1 MLSEALLLESVK
13 QKPSFSPKFFIFV
26 QKFCEM
32 RKSMFLVLLAA
43 IVLASC
49 SNKEQTNQGST
60 SKGQELGVSSLEED
74 STRTISTDAVFD
86 KFFTEASLRVDYCLT
101 GNQKETTYSLKELI
115 REPYWSGSKT
125 NLVDT
130 LEFGNYI
137 VKVFESETDN
147 LLFSKGYQ
155 NLYGEWQ
162 TTDEAKQVTKTFDES
177 VVVPFPRV
185 KIDIALYYKTWEGK
199 LKEGMRF
206 CVSPENY
213 FIRDYDNLNLPVYDA
228 WIGNEDITK
237 AVDVV
242 ILPEGYT
249 QAEMDK
255 FIKDCDFFVESLFS
269 YAPYDR
275 YRESFNVRGVLA
287 PSAESGCNMPGDH
300 VYKNTAMHF
309 SFWTF
314 DSERYCMST
323 DNRDIRDLAGQVP
336 YDQIYILV
344 NTEKY
349 GGGGIYNFY
358 CSSASS
364 NRFSSDVII
373 HEFGH
378 GFAGLADEY
387 YYAGSSEHMY
397 NLELEPW
404 EPNITSLV
412 DFSDKWGDMM
422 DEETPVPTPRKR
434 KYEQTIGVFE
444 GGGYEPKGMYSPHM
458 DCLMNSLG
466 HDFCPVCQRAIER
479 MILYY
484 SK

>member
-1 MLSEALLLESVK
+1 M
-13 QKPSFSPKFFIFV
+13 PTFV
-26 QKFCEM
+26 ENYRDM
-32 RKSMFLVLLAA
+32 RKTMFLVLLAA

-49 SNKEQTNQGST
+49 SNKEQTNQSSI
-60 SKGQELGVSSLEED
+60 SKGQEQGVSSLEED
-74 STRTISTDAVFD
+74 STRAISADAVFD
-86 KFFTEASLRVDYCLT
+86 NYFTEASLRVDYCLT

-137 VKVFESETDN
+137 VKVFESGTDN

-155 NLYGEWQ
+155 NLFGEWQ

-177 VVVPFPRV
+177 VVVPFPKV
-185 KIDIALYYKTWEGK
+185 KIDIAMCYKTWEGE

-206 CVSPENY
+206 SVSPDNY
-213 FIRDYDNLNLPVYDA
+213 FIRDYDNLNLPVYEA

-364 NRFSSDVII
+364 NSFSSDVII

-404 EPNITSLV
+404 EPNITTMK
-412 DFSDKWGDMM
+412 DFGSKWGDMM
-422 DEETPVPTPRKR
+422 DEGTPVPTPRKR

-458 DCLMNSLG
+458 DCLMNSFKG

>member
-1 MLSEALLLESVK
+1 MTALHFHSRRESHPVIQKLS
-13 QKPSFSPKFFIFV
+13 IFV
-26 QKFCEM
+26 ENYRDM
-32 RKSMFLVLLAA
+32 RKSMFLVPLAA

-49 SNKEQTNQGST
+49 SNKEQINQS
-60 SKGQELGVSSLEED
+60 SALKGQELVSCPTEED
-74 STRTISTDAVFD
+74 TTHTIVSDADFD

-155 NLYGEWQ
+155 NLFGEWQ

-177 VVVPFPRV
+177 VVVPFPKV
-185 KIDIALYYKTWEGK
+185 KIDIAMYYKTWEGE
-199 LKEGMRF
+199 LKEGIRF
-206 CVSPENY
+206 SVNPENY
-213 FIRDYDNLNLPVYDA
+213 FIRDYDNLNLPVYEA
-228 WIGNEDITK
+228 WIGNKDITK

-275 YRESFNVRGVLA
+275 YRESFNIRGLMV
-287 PSAESGCNMPGDH
+287 PSAESGCTMPGDH
-300 VYKNTAMHF
+300 VYKNTVMHF

-364 NRFSSDVII
+364 NSRSSDVII

-387 YYAGSSEHMY
+387 YYAGASEHMY
-397 NLELEPW
+397 NLAVEPW

-412 DFSDKWGDMM
+412 DFSGKWGDMM
-422 DEETPVPTPRKR
+422 DEETPVPTPRKK
-434 KYEQTIGVFE
+434 KYVHTIGVFE
-444 GGGYEPKGMYSPHM
+444 GGGYEAEGMYSPHM
-458 DCLMNSLG
+458 DCLMNTFKG
-466 HDFCPVCQRAIER
+466 HEFCPVCQRAIER

>member
-1 MLSEALLLESVK
+1 
-13 QKPSFSPKFFIFV
+13 
-26 QKFCEM
+26 M

>member
-1 MLSEALLLESVK
+1 
-13 QKPSFSPKFFIFV
+13 
-26 QKFCEM
+26 
-32 RKSMFLVLLAA
+32 MFLVLLAA

-185 KIDIALYYKTWEGK
+185 KIDIVLYYKTWEGE

>member
-1 MLSEALLLESVK
+1 MKKSLLFLFALLPMMVWA
-13 QKPSFSPKFFIFV
+13 Q
-26 QKFCEM
+26 
-32 RKSMFLVLLAA
+32 
-43 IVLASC
+43 
-49 SNKEQTNQGST
+49 
-60 SKGQELGVSSLEED
+60 
-74 STRTISTDAVFD
+74 FD
-86 KFFTEASLRVDYCLT
+86 QYFTEASLRVDYVLT
-101 GNQKETTYSLKELI
+101 GNRETTTFSLKELI

-125 NLVDT
+125 NLIDD

-137 VKVFESETDN
+137 VKVFESGTDH

-155 NLYGEWQ
+155 NLYGEWVI
-162 TTDEAKQVTKTFDES
+162 TPEALKLTKSFEES
-177 VVVPFPRV
+177 VIVPFPKV
-185 KIDIALYYKTWEGK
+185 KVDIALYRKTWEGE
-199 LKEGMRF
+199 LKEGMRLT
-206 CVSPENY
+206 VNPDDY
-213 FIRDYDNLNLPVYDA
+213 FIREYDNLKLPVYDV
-228 WIGNEDITK
+228 WIGNKDITK
-237 AVDVV
+237 AVDIV

-249 QAEMDK
+249 QAEMGK
-255 FIKDCDFFVESLFS
+255 FVKDCDFFVKSLFS

-275 YRESFNVRGVLA
+275 YRESFNVRGLMVA
-287 PSAESGCNMPGDH
+287 SEESGCAMPGDH
-300 VYKNTAMHF
+300 VYKNTAMRF

-336 YDQIYILV
+336 YDQIYVLV
-344 NTEKY
+344 NTDKY

-364 NRFSSDVII
+364 NSFSGDVII

-387 YYAGSSEHMY
+387 YNDETGYDHMY
-397 NLELEPW
+397 NLEVEPW
-404 EPNITSLV
+404 EPNITTMV
-412 DFSDKWGDMM
+412 DFSNKWGDMLNKK
-422 DEETPVPTPRKR
+422 TPVPTPREQ

-458 DCLMNSLG
+458 DCLMKTFKG
-466 HDFCPVCQRAIER
+466 HEFCPVCQRAIER

>member
-1 MLSEALLLESVK
+1 MKKSL
-13 QKPSFSPKFFIFV
+13 IF
-26 QKFCEM
+26 
-32 RKSMFLVLLAA
+32 LLAFLPY
-43 IVLASC
+43 LAC
-49 SNKEQTNQGST
+49 AQ
-60 SKGQELGVSSLEED
+60 
-74 STRTISTDAVFD
+74 FD
-86 KFFTEASLRVDYCLT
+86 QYFTEASLRVDYCLT
-101 GNQKETTYSLKELI
+101 GNHDVTNYSLKELI
-115 REPYWSGSKT
+115 REPFWSGSKT
-125 NLVDT
+125 NLIDT

-137 VKVFESETDN
+137 VKVFEAETDK

-155 NLYGEWQ
+155 NLYGEW
-162 TTDEAKQVTKTFDES
+162 TSTPEALHMTKTFDES
-177 VVVPFPRV
+177 VILPFPKV
-185 KIDIALYYKTWEGK
+185 KVDIALLRKTWEGE
-199 LKEGMRF
+199 LVEGMRF
-206 CVSPENY
+206 TVSPDDY
-213 FIRDYDNLNLPVYDA
+213 FIHDYKNLNLPVYEA
-228 WIGNEDITK
+228 WIGNKDYTK
-237 AVDVV
+237 AVDIV

-249 QAEMDK
+249 QAEMGK
-255 FIKDCDFFVESLFS
+255 FIKDCDFFVESMFG

-275 YRESFNVRGVLA
+275 YRESFNIRGVMA
-287 PSAESGCNMPGDH
+287 PSAESGCTMPGDH
-300 VYKNTAMHF
+300 IYKNTVMRF

-364 NRFSSDVII
+364 NSFSSDVII

-387 YYAGSSEHMY
+387 YNDETGYDHMY
-397 NLELEPW
+397 NLAVEPW

-412 DFSDKWGDMM
+412 DFSNKWGDMLNKK
-422 DEETPVPTPRKR
+422 TPVPTPREK
-434 KYEQTIGVFE
+434 KYETVIGVFE

-458 DCLMNSLG
+458 DCLMKTFKG
-466 HDFCPVCQRAIER
+466 HEFCPVCQRAIER

>member
-1 MLSEALLLESVK
+1 
-13 QKPSFSPKFFIFV
+13 
-26 QKFCEM
+26 M

-255 FIKDCDFFVESLFS
+255 FIKDCDFFVVSLFS

>member
-1 MLSEALLLESVK
+1 MKKISLL
-13 QKPSFSPKFFIFV
+13 
-26 QKFCEM
+26 C
-32 RKSMFLVLLAA
+32 LVLLPC
-43 IVLASC
+43 LAWA
-49 SNKEQTNQGST
+49 QF
-60 SKGQELGVSSLEED
+60 
-74 STRTISTDAVFD
+74 DAY
-86 KFFTEASLRVDYCLT
+86 FTEASLRMDYCLT
-101 GNQKETTYSLKELI
+101 GNSKTTTISFKEMI

-125 NLVDT
+125 NLIDS

-137 VKVFESETDN
+137 VKVFEAGTEK

-162 TTDEAKQVTKTFDES
+162 TTPEALNLTKSFEES
-177 VVVPFPRV
+177 VIVPFPKV
-185 KIDIALYYKTWEGK
+185 PVDLTISYKTWEGE
-199 LKEGMRF
+199 LKEGFRMT
-206 CVSPENY
+206 VKPDDY
-213 FIRDYDNLNLPVYDA
+213 FIRDYDKLNLPVYDA
-228 WIGNEDITK
+228 WIGNMDITK
-237 AVDVV
+237 AVDIV

-249 QAEMDK
+249 QAEMGK
-255 FIKDCDFFVESLFS
+255 FVKDCDFFVKSLFS

-275 YRESFNVRGVLA
+275 YRESFNIRGVMA
-287 PSAESGCNMPGDH
+287 PSEESGCTMPGDKI
-300 VYKNTAMHF
+300 YKNTVMRF

-344 NTEKY
+344 NTKKY

-364 NRFSSDVII
+364 NSFSSDVII

-387 YYAGSSEHMY
+387 YTDETGYDHMY
-397 NLELEPW
+397 NLAVEPW

-412 DFSDKWGDMM
+412 DFSNKWGDML
-422 DEETPVPTPRKR
+422 DKKTPVPTPRDP

-444 GGGYEPKGMYSPHM
+444 GGGYEAKGMYSPHM
-458 DCLMNSLG
+458 DCLMKTFKG
-466 HDFCPVCQRAIER
+466 HEFCPVCQRAIER

>member
-1 MLSEALLLESVK
+1 MKKHLLLFLALLPCMAWA
-13 QKPSFSPKFFIFV
+13 Q
-26 QKFCEM
+26 
-32 RKSMFLVLLAA
+32 
-43 IVLASC
+43 
-49 SNKEQTNQGST
+49 
-60 SKGQELGVSSLEED
+60 
-74 STRTISTDAVFD
+74 FD
-86 KFFTEASLRVDYCLT
+86 RYFTEASLRVDYCLT
-101 GNQKETTYSLKELI
+101 GNHDVTDYSLKELI

-125 NLVDT
+125 NLIDT

-137 VKVFESETDN
+137 VKVFETGTDN

-155 NLYGEWQ
+155 NLYGEW
-162 TTDEAKQVTKTFDES
+162 TSTSEALQITKTFDES
-177 VVVPFPRV
+177 VIVPFPKV
-185 KIDIALYYKTWEGK
+185 EVDIALLRKTWEGE
-199 LKEGMRF
+199 LVEGMRF
-206 CVSPENY
+206 TVSPDDY
-213 FIRDYDNLNLPVYDA
+213 FIRNYDNLKLPVYDA
-228 WIGNEDITK
+228 WIGNEDYTK
-237 AVDVV
+237 AVDIV

-249 QAEMDK
+249 QAEMGK
-255 FIKDCDFFVESLFS
+255 FVKDCDFFVKSLFS

-275 YRESFNVRGVLA
+275 YRESFNVRGLMV
-287 PSAESGCNMPGDH
+287 PSEESGCTMPGDH
-300 VYKNTAMHF
+300 IYKNTAMRF

-364 NRFSSDVII
+364 NSYSSDVII

-387 YYAGSSEHMY
+387 YTDETGYDHMY
-397 NLELEPW
+397 NIEVEPW
-404 EPNITSLV
+404 EPNLTTLV
-412 DFSDKWGDMM
+412 DFSNKWGDMLNKK
-422 DEETPVPTPRKR
+422 TPVPTPREK
-434 KYEQTIGVFE
+434 KFETTIGVFE
-444 GGGYEPKGMYSPHM
+444 GGGYEAKGVYSPHM
-458 DCLMNSLG
+458 DCLMKTFKG
-466 HDFCPVCQRAIER
+466 HEFCPVCQRAIER

>member
-1 MLSEALLLESVK
+1 MKKLSLLW
-13 QKPSFSPKFFIFV
+13 
-26 QKFCEM
+26 
-32 RKSMFLVLLAA
+32 LVLLPCMAWA
-43 IVLASC
+43 
-49 SNKEQTNQGST
+49 QF
-60 SKGQELGVSSLEED
+60 
-74 STRTISTDAVFD
+74 DAY
-86 KFFTEASLRVDYCLT
+86 FTEASLRMDYCLT
-101 GNQKETTYSLKELI
+101 GNSKTTTISFKEMI

-125 NLVDT
+125 NLIDS

-137 VKVFESETDN
+137 VKVFEAGTDK

-162 TTDEAKQVTKTFDES
+162 TTPEALNLTKSFEES
-177 VVVPFPRV
+177 VIVPFPIV
-185 KIDIALYYKTWEGK
+185 PIDLTISYKTWEGE
-199 LKEGMRF
+199 LKEGFRMT
-206 CVSPENY
+206 VKPDDY
-213 FIRDYDNLNLPVYDA
+213 FIRDYDKLNLPVYDA

-237 AVDVV
+237 AVDIV

-249 QAEMDK
+249 QAEMGK
-255 FIKDCDFFVESLFS
+255 FVKDCDFFVKSLFD

-275 YRESFNVRGVLA
+275 YRESFNIRGVMA
-287 PSAESGCNMPGDH
+287 PSEESGCTMPGDKI
-300 VYKNTAMHF
+300 YKNTAMRF

-336 YDQIYILV
+336 YDQIYVLV

-364 NRFSSDVII
+364 NSFSSDVII

-387 YYAGSSEHMY
+387 YTDETGYDHMY
-397 NLELEPW
+397 NLDLEPW
-404 EPNITSLV
+404 EPNITTLK
-412 DFSDKWGDMM
+412 DFSKKWGDMM
-422 DEETPVPTPRKR
+422 DENTPIPTRR
-434 KYEQTIGVFE
+434 MRQHERVIGVYE
-444 GGGYEPKGMYSPHM
+444 GGGYEAKGMYSPYM
-458 DCLMNSLG
+458 DCLMKTFKRKE
-466 HDFCPVCQRAIER
+466 FCPVCQRAIER

>member
-1 MLSEALLLESVK
+1 MKKAL
-13 QKPSFSPKFFIFV
+13 F
-26 QKFCEM
+26 
-32 RKSMFLVLLAA
+32 FLVIMLPMTVWA
-43 IVLASC
+43 
-49 SNKEQTNQGST
+49 Q
-60 SKGQELGVSSLEED
+60 
-74 STRTISTDAVFD
+74 FD
-86 KFFTEASLRVDYCLT
+86 QYFTESSLRVDYVLT
-101 GNQKETTYSLKELI
+101 GNRQTTTFSLKELI

-125 NLVDT
+125 NLIDD

-137 VKVFESETDN
+137 VKVFEAGTDH

-155 NLYGEWQ
+155 NLYGEWVI
-162 TTDEAKQVTKTFDES
+162 TPEALKLTKSFEES
-177 VVVPFPRV
+177 VIVPFPRV
-185 KIDIALYYKTWEGK
+185 KIDVALCRKTWEGE
-199 LKEGMRF
+199 LVEGMRIT
-206 CVSPENY
+206 VNPDDY
-213 FIRDYDNLNLPVYDA
+213 FIRDYDNLNLPIYEA
-228 WIGNEDITK
+228 WIGNKDITK
-237 AVDVV
+237 AVDIV

-249 QAEMDK
+249 QAEMGK
-255 FIKDCDFFVESLFS
+255 FIKDCDFFVTSLFD

-275 YRESFNVRGVLA
+275 YRESFNVRGVMA
-287 PSAESGCNMPGDH
+287 PSEESGCTMPGDH
-300 VYKNTAMHF
+300 IYKNTVMRF

-336 YDQIYILV
+336 YDQIYVLV
-344 NTEKY
+344 NTDKY

-364 NRFSSDVII
+364 NSFSGDVII

-387 YYAGSSEHMY
+387 YNDETGYDHMY
-397 NLELEPW
+397 NLEVEPW
-404 EPNITSLV
+404 EPNITTMV
-412 DFSDKWGDMM
+412 DFSDKWGDML
-422 DEETPVPTPRKR
+422 DKKTPVPTPREK

-458 DCLMNSLG
+458 DCLMKTFRG
-466 HDFCPVCQRAIER
+466 HEFCPVCQRAIER

>member
-1 MLSEALLLESVK
+1 M
-13 QKPSFSPKFFIFV
+13 PTFV
-26 QKFCEM
+26 ENYRDMK
-32 RKSMFLVLLAA
+32 KSMFLFLALLPMMAWA
-43 IVLASC
+43 
-49 SNKEQTNQGST
+49 Q
-60 SKGQELGVSSLEED
+60 
-74 STRTISTDAVFD
+74 FD
-86 KFFTEASLRVDYCLT
+86 KYFTEASLRVDYCLT
-101 GNQKETTYSLKELI
+101 GDYNTTTFSLKELI

-130 LEFGNYI
+130 LEFGHYI
-137 VKVFESETDN
+137 VKVFEFGTDK

-162 TTDEAKQVTKTFDES
+162 TTPEAKLLTKTFDES
-177 VVVPFPRV
+177 VIVPFPKER
-185 KIDIALYYKTWEGK
+185 IDIVLNYKTWEGQ
-199 LKEGMRF
+199 LTEGMRLTIN
-206 CVSPENY
+206 PDDY
-213 FIRDYDNLNLPVYDA
+213 FIRDYDNLNLPVYEA
-228 WIGNEDITK
+228 WIGNKDITK
-237 AVDVV
+237 AVDIV

-249 QAEMDK
+249 QAEMGK
-255 FIKDCDFFVESLFS
+255 FIKDCDFFVKSMFS

-275 YRESFNVRGVLA
+275 YRESFNIRGVMA
-287 PSAESGCNMPGDH
+287 PSAESGCTMPGDH
-300 VYKNTAMHF
+300 IYKNTVMHF

-323 DNRDIRDLAGQVP
+323 DNRDIRNLAGQVP

-364 NRFSSDVII
+364 NGFSSDVII

-387 YYAGSSEHMY
+387 YNDETGYDHMY
-397 NLELEPW
+397 NLVLEPW
-404 EPNITSLV
+404 EPNITTLV
-412 DFSDKWGDMM
+412 DFSNKWGDMLNKK
-422 DEETPVPTPRKR
+422 TPVPTPREPKF
-434 KYEQTIGVFE
+434 EQTIGVFE

-458 DCLMNSLG
+458 DCLMKTFKG

>member
-1 MLSEALLLESVK
+1 MKKTLFLL
-13 QKPSFSPKFFIFV
+13 
-26 QKFCEM
+26 
-32 RKSMFLVLLAA
+32 LVLLPMMARA
-43 IVLASC
+43 
-49 SNKEQTNQGST
+49 Q
-60 SKGQELGVSSLEED
+60 
-74 STRTISTDAVFD
+74 FD
-86 KFFTEASLRVDYCLT
+86 QYFTEASLRVDYCLT
-101 GNQKETTYSLKELI
+101 GNRTETNFSVKELI

-125 NLVDT
+125 NLIDT

-137 VKVFESETDN
+137 VKVYESKTDK

-155 NLYGEWQ
+155 NLFGEWQ
-162 TTDEAKQVTKTFDES
+162 TTPEAEILTKTFDES
-177 VVVPFPRV
+177 IIVPFPKV
-185 KIDIALYYKTWEGK
+185 TIDISLCYKTWDGQ

-206 CVSPENY
+206 SVTPDSY
-213 FIRDYDNLNLPVYDA
+213 FIRDYDNLKLPVYDA
-228 WIGNEDITK
+228 WIGNKDITK
-237 AVDVV
+237 AVDIV

-249 QAEMDK
+249 QAEMGK
-255 FIKDCDFFVESLFS
+255 FVKDCDFFVKSLFS

-275 YRESFNVRGVLA
+275 YRESFNVRGVMA
-287 PSAESGCNMPGDH
+287 PSEESGCTMPGDH
-300 VYKNTAMHF
+300 VYKNTAMRF

-336 YDQIYILV
+336 YDQIYVLV

-364 NRFSSDVII
+364 NSYSSDVII

-387 YYAGSSEHMY
+387 YNDETGYDHMY
-397 NLELEPW
+397 NLEVEPW
-404 EPNITSLV
+404 EPNLTTLK
-412 DFSDKWGDMM
+412 DFDRKWGDML
-422 DEETPVPTPRKR
+422 DKKTPVPTPREP

-458 DCLMNSLG
+458 DCLMKTFKG
-466 HDFCPVCQRAIER
+466 HEFCPVCQRAIER

-484 SK
+484 SE

>member
-1 MLSEALLLESVK
+1 
-13 QKPSFSPKFFIFV
+13 
-26 QKFCEM
+26 M
-32 RKSMFLVLLAA
+32 RKPLITLLILLPMMACA
-43 IVLASC
+43 
-49 SNKEQTNQGST
+49 Q
-60 SKGQELGVSSLEED
+60 
-74 STRTISTDAVFD
+74 FD
-86 KFFTEASLRVDYCLT
+86 RYFTEASLRIDYSLT
-101 GNQKETTYSLKELI
+101 GNNKTTTYALKELI

-125 NLVDT
+125 NLIDT

-137 VKVFESETDN
+137 VKVFEAGTDK

-162 TTDEAKQVTKTFDES
+162 TTDEAKLLTKTFDES
-177 VVVPFPRV
+177 VIVPFPKV
-185 KIDIALYYKTWEGK
+185 NIDVALYYKTWEGE
-199 LKEGMRF
+199 LKEGMRLT
-206 CVSPENY
+206 VSPDDY
-213 FIRDYDNLNLPVYDA
+213 FIRPYNNLNLPVYEA
-228 WIGNEDITK
+228 WMGNKDITK
-237 AVDVV
+237 AVDIV

-249 QAEMDK
+249 QAEMGK
-255 FIKDCDFFVESLFS
+255 FIKDCDFFVKSLFS

-287 PSAESGCNMPGDH
+287 PSEESGCTMPGDH
-300 VYKNTAMHF
+300 IYKNTVMRF

-336 YDQIYILV
+336 YDQIYVLV

-364 NRFSSDVII
+364 NGFSSDVII

-387 YYAGSSEHMY
+387 YYAGSSDHMY

-404 EPNITSLV
+404 EPNITTLV
-412 DFSDKWGDMM
+412 DFSNKWGNMLDKK
-422 DEETPVPTPRKR
+422 TPVPTPREK
-434 KYEQTIGVFE
+434 KYEKTIGVYE
-444 GGGYEPKGMYSPHM
+444 GGGYEPEGMYSPHM
-458 DCLMNSLG
+458 DCLMKSFLG

>member
-1 MLSEALLLESVK
+1 MMPIT
-13 QKPSFSPKFFIFV
+13 QKTFIFV
-26 QKFCEM
+26 QKFHDM

-60 SKGQELGVSSLEED
+60 SKGQELGVCSLEED

-185 KIDIALYYKTWEGK
+185 KIDIALYYKTWEGE

-358 CSSASS
+358 CSIASS
-364 NRFSSDVII
+364 NSFSSDFII